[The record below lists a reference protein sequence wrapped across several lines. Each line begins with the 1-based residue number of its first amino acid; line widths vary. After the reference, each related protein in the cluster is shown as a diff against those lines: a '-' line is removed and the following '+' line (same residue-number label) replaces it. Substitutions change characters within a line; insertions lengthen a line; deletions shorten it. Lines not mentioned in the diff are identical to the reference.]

1 MVTGGFN
8 PATLSTV
15 EVFPDPYYNRAS
27 GCYPSRHASGHAIGP
42 ADLPVSRYLHVTFLT
57 AEPSSVIATCGGL
70 VGDINSAEIISA
82 SCLVPDKA
90 NQGWDESMMGNLTIP
105 REASAVASLM
115 SVGVYVIGG
124 DTENSKRTSDFQP
137 AGSMQWREGPTLPE
151 DMDYGPCAVTITTTS
166 FLVIQGWN
174 IHEFN
179 AEFNPTSIEGWREAG
194 RWPSLKR
201 SRTYWPGCAKLG
213 QKVIIAGGYYNQGPL
228 RSTEVLD
235 LDSREITAGGDMAS
249 PRYWFHLATIRRE
262 GEEKVFAVGGN
273 DGSAHDSYLNTAE
286 EWVAENA
293 TWRNAGDFLGRSR
306 GHFGAVTVPEDL
318 ICQA

>member
-1 MVTGGFN
+1 
-8 PATLSTV
+8 
-15 EVFPDPYYNRAS
+15 
-27 GCYPSRHASGHAIGP
+27 
-42 ADLPVSRYLHVTFLT
+42 
-57 AEPSSVIATCGGL
+57 
-70 VGDINSAEIISA
+70 
-82 SCLVPDKA
+82 
-90 NQGWDESMMGNLTIP
+90 MMGNLTIP
-105 REASAVASLM
+105 REASAVATLN

-124 DTENSKRTSDFQP
+124 DTDNSKRTSDFLP
-137 AGSMQWREGPTLPE
+137 AGSMQWQEGPTLPE

-194 RWPSLKR
+194 RWPRLKR

-213 QKVIIAGGYYNQGPL
+213 QKVIIAGGYYNEGPL

-273 DGSAHDSYLNTAE
+273 DGSGHDSYLNTGE